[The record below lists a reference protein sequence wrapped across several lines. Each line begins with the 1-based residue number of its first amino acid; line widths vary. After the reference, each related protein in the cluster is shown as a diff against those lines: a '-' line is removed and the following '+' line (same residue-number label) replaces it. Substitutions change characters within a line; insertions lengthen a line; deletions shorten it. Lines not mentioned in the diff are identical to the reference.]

1 MSTKHEFFCKEGS
14 ILNAKNQ
21 NDTEERIWHIT
32 YTRSR
37 AEKQVAL
44 RLDKAGIPYFLPMY
58 RELHHWSDR
67 KKWIERPLF
76 PSYIFVCVTPKEYSE
91 ALTIPG
97 LLYYVNIKGKAV
109 SMPDHRLQAIKRAVE
124 SNKVV
129 EVLSGAPAPGEI
141 ITITS
146 GALKGL
152 KGTVIR
158 YEGKH
163 HLLMAI
169 EELGKYLKI
178 KIQPEEF

>member
-1 MSTKHEFFCKEGS
+1 M
-14 ILNAKNQ
+14 NAKNQ
-21 NDTEERIWHIT
+21 NDSEERIWHIS

-44 RLDKAGIPYFLPMY
+44 RLAIAAIPYFLPMH

-67 KKWIERPLF
+67 KKWIESPLF
-76 PSYIFVCVTPKEYSE
+76 PSYIFVQITAKEYSQTL
-91 ALTIPG
+91 AIPG
-97 LLYYVNIKGKAV
+97 LLYYVSIKGKAV
-109 SMPDHRLQAIKRAVE
+109 CLPDHRLQEIKRAVE
-124 SNKVV
+124 SNNVV

-178 KIQPEEF
+178 KIQPEEL